1 MTIATD
7 SEPGLSVTNWGLGGV
22 DILPLLIKL
31 GGSDVKSDSKISLR
45 VYPTGLKNTE
55 AGKVTAAAWRGVFRL
70 IPYVV
75 DPAAF
80 ARDCITWASVDG
92 IVDGVFRLDEVIFD
106 LDGSGKALSME
117 PQFLQG
123 ISYAKPNM
131 QSIYLKHMRRA

>member
-7 SEPGLSVTNWGLGGV
+7 SEPGLSVTNWSLGGV
-22 DILPLLIKL
+22 NILPLLIKL

-45 VYPTGLKNTE
+45 VFPTGLKNTE

-92 IVDGVFRLDEVIFD
+92 IVDGVFRLDEVILD